1 MAIVVMLC
9 FARSGGTVLNQ
20 CLGCLPYV
28 LILSEVNPLGGGSG
42 KGNISYQSVKEQAK
56 NWYDIELKSD
66 DFVHNILELEKIC
79 ADTGRSLIVRDWTFV
94 NFTPFINNNWNP
106 PNKLL
111 TLEGLSGKSEVIS
124 FAFVRDSID
133 VWISRG
139 TPDVKNFFS
148 QYLRYIHELLNK
160 NIRIFK
166 YEKFCLNPQKL
177 IYEICQFTGLKY
189 SESFKHYSQ
198 FHQIN
203 GDVQVLS
210 RGQIQ
215 GKIKPLHRKLISQ
228 DKIVAVNQCSEM
240 IEANNLLGYPI
251 SYYDVNRE
259 NIGIKYTRK
268 LNRIIRLF

>member
-20 CLGCLPYV
+20 CLGCLPNV

-42 KGNISYQSVKEQAK
+42 KGNVSYQSVKEQAK
-56 NWYDIELKSD
+56 NWYNIELKSD
-66 DFVHNILELEKIC
+66 NFVHNILELEKIC

-94 NFTPFINNNWNP
+94 NFTPFIKNNWNP

-111 TLEGLSGKSEVIS
+111 TLEQLSDKSEVIS
-124 FAFVRDSID
+124 FAFVRNSID

-139 TPDVKNFFS
+139 TPDVQLFFG
-148 QYLRYIHELLNK
+148 QYLRYVNELINS
-160 NIRIFK
+160 NIKIFK
-166 YEKFCLNPQKL
+166 YEEFCFNPQKVL
-177 IYEICQFTGLKY
+177 YEICQFTGLEY
-189 SESFKHYSQ
+189 SESFKNYSQ
-198 FHQIN
+198 FRQVN

-215 GKIKPLHRKLISQ
+215 GKIKPLSRKLLAK
-228 DKIVAVNQCSEM
+228 DKIIAVNQCTEM
-240 IEANNLLGYPI
+240 IEANILLGYPP

-259 NIGIKYTRK
+259 NLWIKCIRK
-268 LNRIIRLF
+268 IERFLF